1 MENIWN
7 VQVYTRQI
15 VLQIQQPFHNKFVV
29 CCVIFLLSQRGQRA
43 FFEGN
48 DHSIGIA
55 YSLPASIIRIFL
67 QRNDTSPRLPTNAIQ
82 WCINADLTR
91 NSVHT
96 IRRSVF
102 KINEVSVAHILLSK
116 LLEEL
121 QLLAVLMSPT
131 TLV

>member
-1 MENIWN
+1 M
-7 VQVYTRQI
+7 
-15 VLQIQQPFHNKFVV
+15 H
-29 CCVIFLLSQRGQRA
+29 FLKTA
-43 FFEGN
+43 T
-48 DHSIGIA
+48 SIGIA
-55 YSLPASIIRIFL
+55 YLLPASIIRIFL